1 MRILRMPEV
10 LERVG
15 LSRSTVWRL
24 AQADQFPKPVKLG
37 GRAVGWIEEEID
49 AWIASRSRAG

>member
-1 MRILRMPEV
+1 MRILRIPEV